1 MGYKRTFAF
10 FFLLFFTAITLA
22 QTSHS
27 YILKF
32 ETLFSN
38 EHLNPETI
46 FYKLGDKDS
55 VRIDLVKYYISNI
68 QFLLNDEVVW
78 EERSSYHLVDATVE
92 QSGTLKLNIPVGL
105 KFNAL
110 KFGLGIDSATNVGG
124 ALGGDL
130 DPTKGMYWTW
140 QNGYINCKIE
150 GVSSLCPTRKNEFQ
164 FHLGGYQSP
173 FNAYQSVTLKTSG
186 SNQTDVVLDIKKVLE
201 AIDLARQNKIMSPGA
216 EAVSLSVIVASA
228 FSCKTP

>member
-10 FFLLFFTAITLA
+10 FFLLFFTAITWA
-22 QTSHS
+22 QSNHV
-27 YILKF
+27 YALKF
-32 ETLFSN
+32 ETLFGN
-38 EHLNPETI
+38 ERLNPEGT
-46 FYKLGDKDS
+46 FYKLGEKDS
-55 VRIDLVKYYISNI
+55 IRIDLVKYYISNI

-78 EERSSYHLVDATVE
+78 EERSSYHLVDVTVE
-92 QSGTLKLNIPVGL
+92 ESGNLKLNMPAGL
-105 KFNAL
+105 NFNTL

-140 QNGYINCKIE
+140 QSGYINCKIE
-150 GVSSLCPTRKNEFQ
+150 GAANLCPTRKNEFQ

-173 FNAYQSVTLKTSG
+173 FNAYQTVTLKTSA
-186 SNQTDVVLDIKKVLE
+186 SSPTDVVLDIKKVLA
-201 AIDLARQNKIMSPGA
+201 AIDLTSQNKVMSPGV
-216 EAVSLSVIVASA
+216 EAVNLSAIVASA